1 MEKDIDYAK
10 AVVKGQVN
18 APKYVKKQCRE
29 YLKIVSGK
37 DKTYMTDSKKREQI
51 IGLTKLLKIPR
62 GLSAGKTVYET
73 LAGFQWMFLFATMT
87 VVHRSEPTRRRYQT
101 AVLEICRKNG
111 KTFLIAIVFLVL
123 FFTEPQFSKFY
134 SVAPNGMQ
142 SREIQQQIKEIIA
155 CSPALKGKFKVRRDD
170 ILCLLNQND
179 YVPLAFSTS
188 EMDGKLP
195 NAFVADEVGAL
206 PVNYP
211 IEAMRSGQL
220 MIQNKLGC
228 IISTKYPTIENPF
241 EDEVRKAKQVLDG
254 TLQDDTVFSLLYEPD
269 KTKDWETDDSLIAQS
284 NPLALEIPAVFED
297 IQKKRTDAIVMPS
310 TRENFLT
317 KHLNIIYQGL
327 GTETYIDPQDVI
339 ACRSQTPIDWTGKT
353 VYVGVDLSE
362 TTDNTAVAFVALD
375 NDGETI
381 LADVVGFIPADS
393 VDSKSRTEKVSYR
406 QFIEDG
412 KCIDCGGRVIDYSV
426 VEEFVF
432 ALEERLGCSVAYIGY
447 DRRNA
452 MSSAQKWDEKY
463 ETVEIRQHSSV
474 LHAPTK
480 LLRDSILEGLFRYD
494 ENRFLE
500 LNFQNARV
508 TYDTNRNLYVNKKK
522 SSGKVDMVVAL
533 INAVYLL
540 QAFELQGDGVMDW
553 AVMV

>member
-254 TLQDDTVFSLLYEPD
+254 ALQDDTVFSLLYEPD

-297 IQKKRTDAIVMPS
+297 IRKKRTDAIVMPS

-393 VDSKSRTEKVSYR
+393 VDSKSRTEKVPYR

>member
-10 AVVKGQVN
+10 AVVKGQIN

-101 AVLEICRKNG
+101 AILEICRKNG

-254 TLQDDTVFSLLYEPD
+254 ALQDDTVFSLLYEPD

-393 VDSKSRTEKVSYR
+393 VDSKSRTEKVPYR

-540 QAFELQGDGVMDW
+540 QTFELQGDGVMDW